1 MDARCEDSYVDAKR
15 GRVPTTETH
24 FAGVNNGGR
33 TDDNENNGAAGCVI
47 KKRR

>member
-1 MDARCEDSYVDAKR
+1 MDARCEDSYVDAKG

-24 FAGVNNGGR
+24 FAGVNNE

>member
-1 MDARCEDSYVDAKR
+1 MRGFVHVHVKG

-33 TDDNENNGAAGCVI
+33 TDDNENNEAAQVA
-47 KKRR
+47 

>member
-1 MDARCEDSYVDAKR
+1 MDARCEDSHVDAKG

-24 FAGVNNGGR
+24 FVGVNNGGR